1 MNKGLHTMPAG
12 HSTGRSTSRS
22 GRRSTG
28 RSTSALASRA
38 GRRAAE
44 RRKRLR
50 RTVMGSAALVALM
63 GTAYALAPASGT
75 KAVADGRAA
84 PEPGADAGPSPAAG
98 GVGGAPSAQGGQRPT
113 APSAATG
120 DAPGSASSPAA
131 SPSGGASASAS
142 ASASAPVPTTGPGTF
157 GASSASGQP
166 QGKGP
171 VRRWRVEVEE
181 GSGVDPD
188 AAARS
193 VEAILGDERGWIK
206 DPAYGF
212 QLAGSG
218 QPVDFT
224 VKIATPTTTDRLCEV
239 VTPELKGETNCRAGH
254 TVVVNLK
261 RWQKGSPQFSGPV
274 EDYRALIV
282 NHEVGHEIGREHETC
297 PGPGQLAPAMMQQIK
312 GLLGCTANAWPFDR
326 KGTYLS
332 GPRVL

>member
-1 MNKGLHTMPAG
+1 MPAG
-12 HSTGRSTSRS
+12 HTTGRSST
-22 GRRSTG
+22 RSTG
-28 RSTSALASRA
+28 ALATRA
-38 GRRAAE
+38 ERRAAE
-44 RRKRLR
+44 RRRRLR

-84 PEPGADAGPSPAAG
+84 PEPGAEAGPSPAAGG
-98 GVGGAPSAQGGQRPT
+98 GVGGAPSAQGGQGPT

-120 DAPGSASSPAA
+120 AAPGSASSPAVT
-131 SPSGGASASAS
+131 PSGGASASAS
-142 ASASAPVPTTGPGTF
+142 SSPSGSASAAVPTTGPGTF

-212 QLAGSG
+212 QLAGAR

-224 VKIATPTTTDRLCEV
+224 VKIATPATTDRLCEV

-261 RWQKGSPQFSGPV
+261 RWQQGSPQFSGPV
-274 EDYRALIV
+274 EEYRALIV

>member
-1 MNKGLHTMPAG
+1 MPAG
-12 HSTGRSTSRS
+12 HTTGRST
-22 GRRSTG
+22 RRSTG
-28 RSTSALASRA
+28 RSTGRLASRA
-38 GRRAAE
+38 ERRAAE

-50 RTVMGSAALVALM
+50 RTFMGSAALVALM
-63 GTAYALAPASGT
+63 GTAYALAPANEIR
-75 KAVADGRAA
+75 AVADGRAA
-84 PEPGADAGPSPAAG
+84 GEPGADAGPSPTAG
-98 GVGGAPSAQGGQRPT
+98 GAGGAPSAQGGQRPA
-113 APSAATG
+113 APSAAT
-120 DAPGSASSPAA
+120 DAAPGSASSPSG
-131 SPSGGASASAS
+131 SPSGSASASSSASAS
-142 ASASAPVPTTGPGTF
+142 ASASVPTTGPGTF

-212 QLAGSG
+212 QLAGAG

-224 VKIATPTTTDRLCEV
+224 VKIATPATTDRLCEV
-239 VTPELKGETNCRAGH
+239 DTPELKGETNCRAGH
-254 TVVVNLK
+254 TVVVSLK
-261 RWQKGSPQFSGPV
+261 RWQKGSPQFNGPV
-274 EDYRALIV
+274 EEYRALIV

-297 PGPGQLAPAMMQQIK
+297 PGPGKPAPAMMQQIK